1 MVIINITDG
10 IDVIIGMNAINQLED
25 VLINKESKEVEDES
39 SELDALMIEDVD
51 FNTKKWAVGW

>member
-1 MVIINITDG
+1 MS
-10 IDVIIGMNAINQLED
+10 AINQLEN

-51 FNTKKWAVGW
+51 FNTEKWAVGW